1 MFIAFY
7 DKNFYQRG
15 GSSLFGH
22 CKQNT
27 RKFQLENVI
36 NEVLKIKESFP

>member
-1 MFIAFY
+1 MFITFY
-7 DKNFYQRG
+7 DKRFYQRG

-27 RKFQLENVI
+27 WKFQLENVI
-36 NEVLKIKESFP
+36 NEVIKIK